1 MHATLGKSKHLLS
14 RRQSTSQTM
23 DEIPTGFHTM
33 AATSAFKKYRDR
45 ISSWTEY
52 QDSTI
57 VLMMR
62 IVYDSL
68 TLALNPFVVAMTD
81 TFRGITDCI
90 EAVSYGQGFEQGSL
104 KVKAMYVQWK
114 DDAVSAFAGIRPG
127 DANLSLDEHNVSA
140 VLRLI
145 KQRSG
150 SDTVLVMMADTSGH
164 GGDSQALETTQ
175 AITGVERGIGFTPL
189 ENLPEDLFRAWN
201 PQKPIRAVSSKHTT
215 AKSPQKPTHATT
227 ADSKSAN
234 GHKRTKEG
242 KKSRHPVETSTG
254 RPGLED
260 FEEGEVVEPPTDP
273 PGPRDQPPKRRLAP
287 KPRQPARK
295 SSPSPRFPQSFH
307 DAQRE
312 AAEKR
317 KHRHSSGGEDNA
329 RYRQKMDDNPGA
341 GRRDRRRDD
350 PYGFG

>member
-1 MHATLGKSKHLLS
+1 
-14 RRQSTSQTM
+14 M
-23 DEIPTGFHTM
+23 DETPTGFHSM
-33 AATSAFKKYRDR
+33 AATNAFKKYRDR
-45 ISSWTEY
+45 TSSWTEY

-90 EAVSYGQGFEQGSL
+90 EAISYGQGFEQGSL

-114 DDAVSAFAGIRPG
+114 DDALSAFAGIRPG
-127 DANLSLDEHNVSA
+127 DANLNLDKHNVSA

-150 SDTVLVMMADTSGH
+150 SDTVLVVMADTSGH
-164 GGDSQALETTQ
+164 GADSQALETTQ
-175 AITGVERGIGFTPL
+175 AIAGVELGIGFTPL
-189 ENLPEDLFRAWN
+189 ENPSKDLFRAWS
-201 PQKPIRAVSSKHTT
+201 PQKAIRAVSSKHTT
-215 AKSPQKPTHATT
+215 AKSPRKPTQATT
-227 ADSKSAN
+227 ADSNSAN
-234 GHKRTKEG
+234 GHKWTKEG
-242 KKSRHPVETSTG
+242 KKSRRPVETAGTG
-254 RPGLED
+254 GPDLED
-260 FEEGEVVEPPTDP
+260 FEEGEVVEPTTNL
-273 PGPRDQPPKRRLAP
+273 PGPQDQPPKRRLPP
-287 KPRQPARK
+287 KPRQPVRK
-295 SSPSPRFPQSFH
+295 FSPSPRFPQSFH

-317 KHRHSSGGEDNA
+317 KHQHSSGTEDNA
-329 RYRQKMDDNPGA
+329 RHRQKMDDSPGA

>member
-1 MHATLGKSKHLLS
+1 
-14 RRQSTSQTM
+14 M
-23 DEIPTGFHTM
+23 DESSTCFHTM
-33 AATSAFKKYRDR
+33 AATTAFKRYRDR
-45 ISSWTEY
+45 TSSWTDY
-52 QDSTI
+52 QESTI
-57 VLMMR
+57 VIMMR
-62 IVYDSL
+62 VVYDSL

-81 TFRGITDCI
+81 TIRGITDCI
-90 EAVSYGQGFEQGSL
+90 EAITYGKGFEQGAL
-104 KVKAMYVQWK
+104 KVKAMNVQWK

-150 SDTVLVMMADTSGH
+150 SDTVLVVMADAAGQ
-164 GGDSQALETTQ
+164 GADSQALDTTQ
-175 AITGVERGIGFTPL
+175 AIAGVELGIGSTPL
-189 ENLPEDLFRAWN
+189 ENPPKDLFRPRS
-201 PQKPIRAVSSKHTT
+201 PQKAIRTVSSKHTT
-215 AKSPQKPTHATT
+215 AKSPQKLTKAT
-227 ADSKSAN
+227 ASDPDPAN

-242 KKSRHPVETSTG
+242 KKSRHPAESSTRG
-254 RPGLED
+254 PGLEN
-260 FEEGEVVEPPTDP
+260 FEEGEVVEPPTNLT
-273 PGPRDQPPKRRLAP
+273 GPQDQPPKRRLAP
-287 KPRQPARK
+287 KPRQPPRK

-317 KHRHSSGGEDNA
+317 RHRHSSGSEDNA
-329 RYRQKMDDNPGA
+329 RHRQKMDDSPGA

>member
-1 MHATLGKSKHLLS
+1 
-14 RRQSTSQTM
+14 M
-23 DEIPTGFHTM
+23 DETPPGFHTM
-33 AATSAFKKYRDR
+33 AAINAFKRFRDR
-45 ISSWTEY
+45 TSSSTEY

-68 TLALNPFVVAMTD
+68 TLALNPFVVAITD
-81 TFRGITDCI
+81 TIRGITDCI
-90 EAVSYGQGFEQGSL
+90 EAISYGQGFEQGSL
-104 KVKAMYVQWK
+104 KVKAMYVQWE
-114 DDAVSAFAGIRPG
+114 DSAFAGIRPG
-127 DANLSLDEHNVSA
+127 DANRSLDEHNVSA

-150 SDTVLVMMADTSGH
+150 SDTVLVVMADTSGH
-164 GGDSQALETTQ
+164 EADSQALETTQ
-175 AITGVERGIGFTPL
+175 AIAGVEVGIGTTPL
-189 ENLPEDLFRAWN
+189 ESLPKDLFRAWN
-201 PQKPIRAVSSKHTT
+201 PQKAIRAVSSKQTT

-234 GHKRTKEG
+234 GHKKTKEA
-242 KKSRHPVETSTG
+242 KKSRLPVETTG
-254 RPGLED
+254 TGGPDLDD
-260 FEEGEVVEPPTDP
+260 FEEGEVVEPPTNP
-273 PGPRDQPPKRRLAP
+273 TCPQDQPPKRRLPP

-317 KHRHSSGGEDNA
+317 KHRHSSGSEDNA
-329 RYRQKMDDNPGA
+329 RHRQKMDDSPGA

>member
-1 MHATLGKSKHLLS
+1 
-14 RRQSTSQTM
+14 
-23 DEIPTGFHTM
+23 
-33 AATSAFKKYRDR
+33 
-45 ISSWTEY
+45 
-52 QDSTI
+52 
-57 VLMMR
+57 MMR

-90 EAVSYGQGFEQGSL
+90 EAISYGQGFEQGSL

-114 DDAVSAFAGIRPG
+114 DDALSAFAGIRPG
-127 DANLSLDEHNVSA
+127 DANLGLDKHNVSA

-150 SDTVLVMMADTSGH
+150 SDTVLVMMADTSGL
-164 GGDSQALETTQ
+164 GADPQVLETTQ
-175 AITGVERGIGFTPL
+175 AIAGVELGIGFKPL
-189 ENLPEDLFRAWN
+189 ENPPNDLFRAMS
-201 PQKPIRAVSSKHTT
+201 PQKAIRAVSSKHTT
-215 AKSPQKPTHATT
+215 VKSPQKLTKTT
-227 ADSKSAN
+227 TSDPKSAN

-242 KKSRHPVETSTG
+242 KKSQRPVETSTG
-254 RPGLED
+254 GPGLED
-260 FEEGEVVEPPTDP
+260 FEEGEVVEPPADLTSP
-273 PGPRDQPPKRRLAP
+273 QDQPPKRRLPP

-317 KHRHSSGGEDNA
+317 KHRHSSGSEDNA
-329 RYRQKMDDNPGA
+329 RHRQKMDDSPGA